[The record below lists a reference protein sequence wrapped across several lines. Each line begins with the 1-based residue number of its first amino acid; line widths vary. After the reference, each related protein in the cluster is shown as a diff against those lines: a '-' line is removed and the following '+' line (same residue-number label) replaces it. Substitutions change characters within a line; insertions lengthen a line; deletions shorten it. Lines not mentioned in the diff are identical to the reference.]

1 MKIPSF
7 EVPKVI
13 IDVKKRK
20 NKGKQ
25 RSRIIKKL
33 SASRDGGDDD
43 AKAAVLRY
51 EPSSAVKRARQKRAR
66 QS

>member
-33 SASRDGGDDD
+33 SASRDGGDD